1 VKLRIG
7 DVIAL
12 ASLVV
17 VILIVVIIVARLQIV
32 ANTLKVT
39 GMSVEANDTID
50 LVFSNAWTGLTL
62 AALGIIIAAAVGIL
76 ALVMSALGGATGGVG

>member
-1 VKLRIG
+1 LRVG

-12 ASLVV
+12 ASLIV

-32 ANTLKVT
+32 AGALKVS
-39 GMSVEANDTID
+39 GMSSEANDTID

-76 ALVMSALGGATGGVG
+76 ALVMSALGGATGGMR